1 MENKKNIW
9 NIPNILSLSRI
20 FFSFL
25 LILIFLLGSD
35 LFNVIKTDFKISD
48 NFHLPLTYLLCFL
61 IFLIAS
67 LTDWFDGYIAR
78 KYNMV
83 TVFGKFIDSIADKI
97 LTNSALFLLAF
108 SKIIPIWIAL
118 ILLIRDLIID
128 TMKGILGSKGIIVG
142 ANYLGKIRAFAL
154 MGILT
159 IYFIFNINT
168 LSHNG
173 CLLNTIPYSLFSQL
187 LLVPIYLVTILSII
201 SAIVYLKH
209 YWKDLVNNDN
219 K

>member
-1 MENKKNIW
+1 
-9 NIPNILSLSRI
+9 
-20 FFSFL
+20 
-25 LILIFLLGSD
+25 
-35 LFNVIKTDFKISD
+35 
-48 NFHLPLTYLLCFL
+48 
-61 IFLIAS
+61 
-67 LTDWFDGYIAR
+67 
-78 KYNMV
+78 
-83 TVFGKFIDSIADKI
+83 
-97 LTNSALFLLAF
+97 
-108 SKIIPIWIAL
+108 
-118 ILLIRDLIID
+118 
-128 TMKGILGSKGIIVG
+128 MKGILGSKGIIVG

-209 YWKDLVNNDN
+209 Y
-219 K
+219 